1 MDDVEILKETLNA
14 TLQRQ
19 SRVTQAY
26 EVEVA
31 NLTVE
36 IIRLRSQVEELES
49 TLTELAPL
57 KDKEPKV
64 TQAKP

>member
-36 IIRLRSQVEELES
+36 IIRLLSQVE
-49 TLTELAPL
+49 
-57 KDKEPKV
+57 
-64 TQAKP
+64 

>member
-1 MDDVEILKETLNA
+1 MDEVAILTETLNN
-14 TLQRQ
+14 TLQRH

-36 IIRLRSQVEELES
+36 VIRLRARVEELEAG
-49 TLTELAPL
+49 TKA
-57 KDKEPKV
+57 D
-64 TQAKP
+64 AKATPAKS

>member
-1 MDDVEILKETLNA
+1 MDEVAVLTEVLNS
-14 TLQRQ
+14 TLQRH
-19 SRVTQAY
+19 SRAAQNY

-36 IIRLRSQVEELES
+36 IVKLRSQIAELEQ

-57 KDKEPKV
+57 KDKEPKT